1 MEDRQMGAVIRRHTG
16 NPWRQ
21 EEFETMELMRA
32 HGVSWEEIAACFH
45 STKDRVMGSYSAWRS
60 KKSTGHWI
68 RREEERA
75 EIERRVLSGEK
86 VGDIA
91 KVFGIT
97 VHSLGER
104 LRRMGL
110 DLEMRREALGITPP
124 SPRQRN
130 LSVAMAE
137 PVLAEIA
144 AEAGT
149 TVEAI
154 RGEDDQLALAPV
166 RHRAIR
172 HLHQAF
178 PRQPSAWIGR
188 AVRRSETYVDKVLS
202 IAA

>member
-1 MEDRQMGAVIRRHTG
+1 MDAVIRRHTG
-16 NPWRQ
+16 NPWR
-21 EEFETMELMRA
+21 EDEFEAMELMRA
-32 HGVSWEEIAACFH
+32 YGVSWAEIAACFH
-45 STKDRVMGSYSAWRS
+45 STKGGAMGSYLAWKN
-60 KKSTGHWI
+60 KKSTGHWV
-68 RREEERA
+68 RREKERA
-75 EIERRVLSGEK
+75 EIERRILAGEK
-86 VGDIA
+86 PRDIA
-91 KVFGIT
+91 KAFGIT

-110 DLEMRREALGITPP
+110 DIEMRRKALGITPP
-124 SPRQRN
+124 V
-130 LSVAMAE
+130 SVARAE

-154 RGEDDQLALAPV
+154 RGDDDQLALAPV

-178 PRQPSAWIGR
+178 PRQSSVWIGR